1 MTKKPVYKRWWFIL
15 LAVLIVIGAIGAA
28 AGGDDEEGKT
38 DEPSSQT
45 QQEQSGDENKSEDEE
60 EEDEDENLVDGFE
73 IMGEFSEERDSFS
86 LYITGKVK
94 NKKGR
99 ELSYAQIIF
108 NLYDKDGAQIGTAV
122 DNINNVKEDGVWK
135 FKAIA
140 LENAEDVASW
150 ELDSIDSF

>member
-15 LAVLIVIGAIGAA
+15 IAVLIVIGAIGAA

-60 EEDEDENLVDGFE
+60 EEDENLVDGFE

>member
-15 LAVLIVIGAIGAA
+15 IAVLIVIGAIGAA

-38 DEPSSQT
+38 DESSSQT

-60 EEDEDENLVDGFE
+60 EEDENLVDGFE